1 MTLTKNR
8 NRRVSGAP
16 RPARLGRLFTG
27 LIFVFLYAPIF
38 VMIVFSFNDAKSR
51 TLWSGFTTRWYA
63 ELLED
68 TTILNSLYTM
78 LSVAVLSA
86 LIATVVGTAAAIG
99 IHVMRGPRRTVM
111 LNLNNIPV
119 VSPDIIT
126 GVSLRMLFVA
136 LLGFLAIFGLNFRL
150 GFGTLL
156 LSHITFCIP
165 YVILSVLPKLSQMG
179 KHIYEAAL
187 DLGATPRRALGR
199 VVLPEILPGVIS
211 GALISFTLSID
222 DFLISYFTAGNTSQT
237 LPMVVYA
244 MTRKRLSPKI
254 NALST
259 LMFVSVLALL
269 ILINVFQA
277 RQDKKR
283 RQGDT
288 AKTRL

>member
-1 MTLTKNR
+1 MTFAKP
-8 NRRVSGAP
+8 RRVPGQTRRAP
-16 RPARLGRLFTG
+16 LGRLFTA
-27 LIFVFLYAPIF
+27 LIFLFLYAPIF
-38 VMIVFSFNDAKSR
+38 VMIVFSFNDSKSR
-51 TLWSGFTTRWYA
+51 TVWAGFTLDWYA
-63 ELLED
+63 ELLKD
-68 TTILNSLYTM
+68 TTILNSLYTT
-78 LSVAVLSA
+78 LGVAVLSA
-86 LIATVVGTAAAIG
+86 LIATAIGTAAAIG
-99 IHVMRGPRRTVM
+99 IHVMRGPRRTLM
-111 LNLNNIPV
+111 MSLNNIPV

-126 GVSLRMLFVA
+126 GVSFRMLFVA
-136 LLGFLAIFGLNFRL
+136 VLGFLAIFGLNLKL

-156 LSHITFCIP
+156 LSHITFCVP

-187 DLGATPRRALGR
+187 DLGATPQRALWK

-222 DFLISYFTAGNTSQT
+222 DFLISYFTAGNTTQT

-259 LMFVSVLALL
+259 LMFAVVLTLL
-269 ILINVFQA
+269 VVINVFQA

-283 RQGDT
+283 RLEETKQ
-288 AKTRL
+288 RI

>member
-1 MTLTKNR
+1 MMSFSRT
-8 NRRVSGAP
+8 RR
-16 RPARLGRLFTG
+16 RPASAGPRFAHLGRLFTA
-27 LIFVFLYAPIF
+27 LIFIFLYAPIF
-38 VMIVFSFNDAKSR
+38 VMIVFSFNDSKSR
-51 TLWSGFTTRWYA
+51 TVISGFTLDWYA
-63 ELLED
+63 ELLQD
-68 TTILNSLYTM
+68 TTILSSLYTT

-86 LIATVVGTAAAIG
+86 LIATVIGTAAAIG
-99 IHVMRGPRRTVM
+99 IHVMRGPRRALM

-136 LLGFLAIFGLNFRL
+136 VLGFFAIFGLNIKL
-150 GFGTLL
+150 GFATLL
-156 LSHITFCIP
+156 MAHITFCIP

-187 DLGATPRRALGR
+187 DLGATPRRALWK
-199 VVLPEILPGVIS
+199 VVLPQILPGVVS

-259 LMFVSVLALL
+259 LMFVVVLALL
-269 ILINVFQA
+269 ILINLFQA

-283 RQGDT
+283 RLEEH
-288 AKTRL
+288 RRI